1 MQNYTGQRWFIAGEK
16 TDMKNVVRIVCVV
29 CMCLAVSNAQATD
42 IYSKAGTRGL
52 SFLKIGLGARA
63 GAMGES
69 YVAVANDATS
79 VLWNPAGLCDVQGK
93 DVLFSHNQW
102 FEDIR
107 SEYVGT
113 AMRFGKNG
121 FGLGFILNNVS
132 DIEHRAPQTGTLL
145 GLFNAYDVALV
156 GAYGRQVREDLSLGL
171 ALKLLYEKMYV
182 YSSSGFACDFGARY
196 HPPVKNVTL
205 AAAIQN
211 VGNMSAMR
219 DEEMSLPLTAR
230 AGLAYVLE
238 TEPLHGDLL
247 LSADVSKS
255 SDYRATFHTGL
266 EYTFDQRFAL
276 RGGYLF
282 GHDDRGLSAGIGLS
296 FRTYRL
302 DYAYI
307 PFDLDLGNTHRLT
320 FGISL

>member
-1 MQNYTGQRWFIAGEK
+1 
-16 TDMKNVVRIVCVV
+16 MKNMVCVV
-29 CMCLAVSNAQATD
+29 CAVSMIMMFTNAHATD
-42 IYSKAGTRGL
+42 IYSKAGSKGL

-63 GAMGES
+63 GALGES

-79 VLWNPAGLCDVQGK
+79 ALWNPAGLCDVEGK

-121 FGLGFILNNVS
+121 FGLGLVLNSVS
-132 DIEHRAPQTGTLL
+132 DIEHRAAQTGTLV

-156 GAYGRQVREDLSLGL
+156 GAYGRQVREDLDLGL
-171 ALKLLYEKMYV
+171 SLKLLYEKMYV
-182 YSSSGFACDFGARY
+182 YSSSGLAVDFGTRY
-196 HPPVKNVTL
+196 HPPVENLTV
-205 AAAIQN
+205 AAVIQN

-219 DEEMSLPLTAR
+219 DEKISLPLTVK

-238 TEPLHGDLL
+238 AEPLHGGLL
-247 LSADVSKS
+247 LLVDVSKA
-255 SDYRATFHTGL
+255 SDYRATVHTGL
-266 EYTFDQRFAL
+266 EYTFDRRFAL
-276 RGGYLF
+276 RSGYLF
-282 GHDDRGLSAGIGLS
+282 GHDDRGLSAGVGLV

-307 PFDLDLGNTHRLT
+307 PFDYDLGDTHRLT